1 MKLTDIIALAKQ
13 GYKPADIKELLTMAD
28 QEPTPAPAAPAPAD
42 NGAEEDPPKDQPK
55 PTQAHATTTEAPADG
70 AAEDGKDTEPDY
82 KALYEAEK
90 KKRQEENRRRAAD
103 PAEPF
108 DEKKFLQDIASMY

>member
-28 QEPTPAPAAPAPAD
+28 PEPAQAPAQAPAD
-42 NGAEEDPPKDQPK
+42 GAGENTPEDQPK
-55 PTQAHATTTEAPADG
+55 PTQAHATTTEAPADNG
-70 AAEDGKDTEPDY
+70 AEDDQTAQEPDY